1 MINNDFQKW
10 DINKGDYK
18 RDYTET
24 NRYLKK
30 QEQTRLIR
38 QSVLVAMTVALLFGA
53 LYGIFYLMSE

>member
-1 MINNDFQKW
+1 MLDPNHKNW

-24 NRYLKK
+24 NRFLREQERKK
-30 QEQTRLIR
+30 KAKQ
-38 QSVLVAMTVALLFGA
+38 VLLVTISLTLLVSA

>member
-1 MINNDFQKW
+1 MIDPKHKNW

-24 NRYLKK
+24 NRFLIAQERRKK
-30 QEQTRLIR
+30 TKQFL
-38 QSVLVAMTVALLFGA
+38 LVTISISLLFSA

>member
-1 MINNDFQKW
+1 MLDNDYQKW

-18 RDYTET
+18 RDYRAT

-30 QEQTRLIR
+30 QERAKLIR
-38 QSVLVAMTVALLFGA
+38 QSVLIALTVALLFSA